1 MTPTAPW
8 IRQVDAILKNEY
20 AISVED
26 AGLDVADLGK
36 YQQSEPDPNEFVRW
50 FSRKYDLVSTA
61 ELGLRRVR

>member
-1 MTPTAPW
+1 MTPTAQW